1 MSRDL
6 NQPGGAGV
14 SEPAAFSPDAAIRVC
29 ASAVGIVTIL
39 VGLWLAVKL
48 FAAIAA
54 GLQSPDNYRETIQ
67 QWTAVVGGDGLK
79 LKVGE
84 QEIALAP
91 AIALGAIGLGLSL
104 LTWLSL
110 GVMLTGAKIV
120 SLSSGDR
127 EAVKRILQHALGGAR
142 RG

>member
-6 NQPGGAGV
+6 NQPAGGA
-14 SEPAAFSPDAAIRVC
+14 SEPAAFSPDTAIRVC
-29 ASAVGIVTIL
+29 ASAVGITTIV

-48 FAAIAA
+48 FGAIAA

-67 QWTAVVGGDGLK
+67 QWTAVVGGDALK
-79 LKVGE
+79 LKTGE

-91 AIALGAIGLGLSL
+91 AIALGAIGLGLAL